1 MDDAERTEQGTQAV
15 ENTEES
21 SENRTP
27 DAPDETEDFD
37 PASENEI
44 SADDLGIDLDSL
56 VLPEKPIL
64 GKPKAAS
71 TLGTSEN
78 ESRSVGRPK
87 LEELSLFNWGEK
99 FNYAP
104 GVDYV
109 EVYRLHP
116 KIWEGITIGGFV
128 ETLYEPTDE
137 ESIAERWGGG
147 SFQFKAHQRDATG
160 RNRIVDQ
167 KIIEISGVPQAYR
180 GQDGVRRLFF
190 GDKASSTRSDDVLRR
205 RMGMT
210 RFRDRDTDADEERER
225 RNIDRPLVDASS
237 LYKVQQGA
245 KQAESDALN
254 VLREAQKDAASQMQ
268 QTASRQEQMYQ
279 TMLTQQKEEIRRVR
293 EEAKEQGAP
302 FRDMMQLLLAKG
314 DDGASRAQLEEL
326 RRMHDKSLSSL
337 RETNEARISALQD
350 EMNRQRLE
358 YSAQVERARNDY
370 LHKEQ
375 ASKEEAFRQY
385 QAQLESIR
393 VQHGEIREHHR
404 DEVSAL
410 RTEMMGLR
418 AEFQQREAT
427 LRDEHRGVVD
437 KLQRAL
443 DKAELSAR
451 QDRSE
456 YESKIR
462 DEYREKFDERERFI
476 KEHYENKIE
485 SLREQQSAKE
495 NIFNERQ
502 SIAQQH
508 SQQERETQKLLIES
522 ANATREAVSLA
533 HTQRLESQLK
543 DAQTTIRRLEKQLE
557 SSDISGDPFTQLEK
571 LNAIKDKLREHGFVA
586 DDDDREE
593 KEEAPKDFLG
603 KVAHYGP
610 QLLGPI
616 LQRVDQATAIAQ
628 QAVQQQQRPSQQ
640 RLLEHQQ
647 NLIRSREEASQL
659 AAERQQAAEMARQH
673 EIELQRRREAILRR
687 RAEREAQRLAAA
699 REMVEDPEPE
709 VEVPQ
714 EIQPVAEDYSAQ
726 IETVEIL
733 DAQPEIQIPQ
743 PVLEESEVSPKD
755 KAFKQLAEFLAE
767 GVRNRAAASSLIG
780 KLKMAEV
787 MGMFSTEDRLSVVN
801 TPFEELH
808 AELVKFDPTLRS
820 PKARKTA
827 MAVYKGLKP

>member
-1 MDDAERTEQGTQAV
+1 MDETGAAAEVVEITEKEDAEEH
-15 ENTEES
+15 TEES
-21 SENRTP
+21 Q
-27 DAPDETEDFD
+27 DVDFTD
-37 PASENEI
+37 TSEI
-44 SADDLGIDLDSL
+44 SADELGIDLNSL
-56 VLPEKPIL
+56 VLPEKTVL
-64 GKPKAAS
+64 GKAKSSS
-71 TLGTSEN
+71 TLGSIDDEP
-78 ESRSVGRPK
+78 RSVGRPK
-87 LEELSLFNWGEK
+87 TEELSLFNWCEK
-99 FNYAP
+99 FDYAP
-104 GVDYV
+104 GVDYL

-116 KIWEGITIGGFV
+116 KIWEGIQISGFV

-180 GQDGVRRLFF
+180 GLDGERRQFF
-190 GDKASSTRSDDVLRR
+190 GGKAPSARSDDVLRR
-205 RMGMT
+205 RMGLT
-210 RFRDRDTDADEERER
+210 RFRDRDADAEADDREH
-225 RNIDRPLVDASS
+225 RNIDRPLLDASS

-254 VLREAQKDAASQMQ
+254 VLREAQKDAATQMQ

-302 FRDMMQLLLAKG
+302 FRDMVQLLLTKG

-337 RETNEARISALQD
+337 REASEARISTLQD
-350 EMNRQRLE
+350 EMNRQRME
-358 YSAQVERARNDY
+358 YASQVERARNDY

-410 RTEMMGLR
+410 RTEMMNLR
-418 AEFQQREAT
+418 AEFQQRETA

-437 KLQRAL
+437 KLQRSL

-462 DEYREKFDERERFI
+462 SEYQEKFNERERFI
-476 KEHYENKIE
+476 REHYENKLDSI
-485 SLREQQSAKE
+485 REQQSAKE
-495 NIFNERQ
+495 SIFNERQ
-502 SIAQQH
+502 TIAQQH

-522 ANATREAVSLA
+522 ASATREAVSQA
-533 HTQRLESQLK
+533 YIQRLEAQIKDSQ
-543 DAQTTIRRLEKQLE
+543 ATIRRLEKQLE
-557 SSDISGDPFTQLEK
+557 SSDVSGDPFAQLEK
-571 LNAIKDKLREHGFVA
+571 LNAIKDKLREHGFVT

-610 QLLGPI
+610 QILGPI

-628 QAVQQQQRPSQQ
+628 QAVQQQQRPPQQQ
-640 RLLEHQQ
+640 RLLEHQ
-647 NLIRSREEASQL
+647 RSREESAQI
-659 AAERQQAAEMARQH
+659 AAERQQAAEMAQLH
-673 EIELQRRREAILRR
+673 EAELQRRRETILRR
-687 RAEREAQRLAAA
+687 RAEREAQRLAAS
-699 REMVEDPEPE
+699 REAEVEDQ
-709 VEVPQ
+709 Q
-714 EIQPVAEDYSAQ
+714 EIQPQTEETYTSP
-726 IETVEIL
+726 ETVEVLGEQSDDGI
-733 DAQPEIQIPQ
+733 DQPIQ
-743 PVLEESEVSPKD
+743 EESVVAISERD
-755 KAFKQLAEFLAE
+755 QAFKRLAEFIAE
-767 GVRNRAAASSLIG
+767 GVRNKAASSSLVG
-780 KLKMAEV
+780 KLKMAEM
-787 MGMFSTEDRLSVVN
+787 MGMFSKDDRLTVVL
-801 TPFEELH
+801 TPFDELH
-808 AELVKFDPTLRS
+808 ADLVRFEPTLRS
-820 PKARKTA
+820 PKARKLA
-827 MAVYKGLKP
+827 YAVYRGLQP